1 MNGNCIELLQDLC
14 FLLWNLQDKTGDILL
29 FLLSRNV
36 MLRLGWQLMFISI
49 IYESANYFLNLLSQ
63 LFGL

>member
-1 MNGNCIELLQDLC
+1 MNGNCIDLLQDFC

-36 MLRLGWQLMFISI
+36 MLRLGWQLMIISI

>member
-36 MLRLGWQLMFISI
+36 MLRLGWQLMIISI
-49 IYESANYFLNLLSQ
+49 IYESANYFLNFQSQ

>member
-1 MNGNCIELLQDLC
+1 MNGNCIELLQDFC

-36 MLRLGWQLMFISI
+36 MLRLGWQLMIISI

>member
-36 MLRLGWQLMFISI
+36 MLRLGWQLMIISI